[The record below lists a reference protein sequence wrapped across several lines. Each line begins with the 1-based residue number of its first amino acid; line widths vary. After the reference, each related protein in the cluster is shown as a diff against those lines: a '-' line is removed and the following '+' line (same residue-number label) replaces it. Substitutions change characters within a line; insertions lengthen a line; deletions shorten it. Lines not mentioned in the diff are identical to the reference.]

1 MSAVPD
7 VLWGQL
13 YRTKRSL
20 HKLLELNDY
29 KILKD
34 AVWSNEK
41 TFSVFIFELEQQA
54 LPNIKKH
61 LGPPLEREAES
72 ENFLEKYSGQP
83 AGHFWTIH

>member
-1 MSAVPD
+1 MSLSSGLTAAGSAVVFLVIDGVEAVPD

-41 TFSVFIFELEQQA
+41 TLKR
-54 LPNIKKH
+54 LR
-61 LGPPLEREAES
+61 L
-72 ENFLEKYSGQP
+72 
-83 AGHFWTIH
+83 